1 MRFRLVITGL
11 TLTLLSLGCNASEL
25 CEGAPCPSTTASN
38 KTPSCSSGGC
48 ATGDAGHAADAS
60 EARANDAS
68 AQAEAGTL
76 TDGGSTQTASPPD
89 AALTDAQPPHPCRL
103 DAGVCPTGAAGCGCD
118 ASTPV
123 CSQSS
128 SADDNHC
135 VVCLQHEHCPLD
147 APYCTGG
154 SCVACRPDANDC
166 GPESPICDE
175 GNCSPCASHDDC
187 AHFDD
192 TPLCDEPSG
201 SCVECLDDE
210 HCTSPGAARCEQN
223 RCVPCESDAQCT
235 HLPSQHLCHEG
246 LCVQCYG
253 DRTEAC
259 DPGRVCNMV
268 PDSDEPYTCTHFQA
282 QQADLCEPC
291 VSDAHCRPGA
301 HCVLTHFQGQSTGY
315 FCLLREGG
323 DAQDSPADCRDVQL
337 YTGPQE
343 LTSTDGRS
351 GRYCALERATCQAL
365 LDYGKPCEAD
375 DTCGEAGLD
384 DGLCVPY
391 SNTTS
396 LCSYACSHERQCP
409 GSVDCDFN
417 KGYCKL

>member
-1 MRFRLVITGL
+1 MTDEHCRPL
-11 TLTLLSLGCNASEL
+11 
-25 CEGAPCPSTTASN
+25 
-38 KTPSCSSGGC
+38 
-48 ATGDAGHAADAS
+48 TGDEERYCVENVCSPCKEGSCTDGLVCVQLENS
-60 EARANDAS
+60 PANSRCLECGTDDDCQRDGFSGVCDEHQCVPCAS
-68 AQAEAGTL
+68 AESL
-76 TDGGSTQTASPPD
+76 PD
-89 AALTDAQPPHPCRL
+89 R
-103 DAGVCPTGAAGCGCD
+103 GCD

-154 SCVACRPDANDC
+154 SCLACRPDANDC
-166 GPESPICDE
+166 GPESPICDD
-175 GNCSPCASHDDC
+175 GNCSPCTSHDDC
-187 AHFDD
+187 ARFDD

-259 DPGRVCNMV
+259 DPGRVCNML

-409 GSVDCDFN
+409 ESVDCDFN
-417 KGYCKL
+417 KRYCKL